1 MTSILGAEKLA
12 AMRTVLARV
21 AGVSGVA
28 AECGV
33 YKGGT
38 LRMIAQACPDRPVYG
53 FDTFTGL
60 PQEMWQDGEPHGVGD
75 FRDTALDEVRA
86 VVSELANV
94 ELVQGVFP
102 ASAADLAALRF
113 AFVHLDLDW
122 YRSTRDAL
130 EWLLPRMSQGGAIV
144 LDDYGWKHC
153 PGVKQAIEELALA
166 VEVTVPFQVVHWV
179 GR

>member
-1 MTSILGAEKLA
+1 VTSILGSEKLA
-12 AMRTVLARV
+12 AIRKVLAKLDDV
-21 AGVSGVA
+21 PGVA

-38 LRMIAQACPDRPVYG
+38 LRMIAETCPDRPVYG

-60 PQEMWQDGEPHGVGD
+60 PGEMWRAGEPHGVGD
-75 FRDTALDEVRA
+75 FRDTTLDDVRT
-86 VVSELANV
+86 VVAGLANV
-94 ELVQGVFP
+94 ELVPGVFP
-102 ASAADLAALRF
+102 ASAAPLADLRF

-130 EWLLPRMSQGGAIV
+130 EWLLPRMSKGAAIV
-144 LDDYGWKHC
+144 FDDYEWKHC
-153 PGVKQAIEELALA
+153 PGVKQAIDGLELA
-166 VEVTVPFQVVHWV
+166 VERTVPFQVVHWV